1 MMMTQTLSING
12 QRLIDRLDRFAQI
25 GATAKG
31 GVNRQALTDLDR
43 QARQL
48 LTELAL
54 QRGFKV
60 FQDPIANLFIRRE
73 GRNPDLSPL
82 LIGSHLDS
90 QPAGGRFDGAL
101 GTLAAFEVLETLEDC
116 GVETERPVEVVSF
129 TNEEGCRF
137 APGCMGSMAFAAG
150 SIPSAWETMCATDGA
165 LFADELSATLESL
178 PVAAMRPLGTPVF
191 AYLEVHIEQGPS
203 LEKEGLPIGIVTGI
217 QGTRW
222 LEVIIEG
229 QTAHAGTTA
238 LQYRH
243 DPMQATANALAEL
256 YRDIMLAD
264 PAARFTIGRMAL
276 EPGAVNA
283 IPATVRFTIDFRHP
297 SLTTIGVMEQTI
309 RMAIQQAA
317 ADTGCSATISQ
328 IFDMPPASFPDE
340 LLAVLDQAAQER
352 GFATKRM
359 LSGAFHDA
367 LFMNRVAPSAMIF
380 VPCRD
385 GLSHN
390 EAEYVEQ
397 EHSIAGGNMLL
408 ASLLQL
414 LAPTAAL

>member
-1 MMMTQTLSING
+1 MTQTLSING

-31 GVNRQALTDLDR
+31 GVNRQALTGLDR

-150 SIPSAWETMCATDGA
+150 SIPSAWETMRATDGA

-203 LEKEGLPIGIVTGI
+203 LEKDGLPIGIVTGI

-222 LEVIIEG
+222 LEVIIDG

-243 DPMQATANALAEL
+243 DPMQATVNALSEL
-256 YRDIMLAD
+256 YRDIMPAD

-352 GFATKRM
+352 DFATKRM

>member
-31 GVNRQALTDLDR
+31 GVNRQALTGLDR

-150 SIPSAWETMCATDGA
+150 SIPSAWETMRATDGA

-178 PVAAMRPLGTPVF
+178 PVAVMRPLGTPVF

-256 YRDIMLAD
+256 YRDIMPAD

-352 GFATKRM
+352 DFATKRM

>member
-31 GVNRQALTDLDR
+31 GVNRQALTGLDR

-150 SIPSAWETMCATDGA
+150 SIPSAWETVRATDGA

-178 PVAAMRPLGTPVF
+178 PVAVMRPLGTPVF

-256 YRDIMLAD
+256 YRDIMPAD

-352 GFATKRM
+352 DFATKRM

>member
-1 MMMTQTLSING
+1 MTQTLSING
-12 QRLIDRLDRFAQI
+12 QRLIDQLDRFAQI

-31 GVNRQALTDLDR
+31 GVNRQALTGPDR

-90 QPAGGRFDGAL
+90 QPTGGRFDGAL

-150 SIPSAWETMCATDGA
+150 SIPSAWETMRATDGA

-178 PVAAMRPLGTPVF
+178 PVAVMRPLGTPVF

-256 YRDIMLAD
+256 YRDIMPAD

-352 GFATKRM
+352 DFSTKRM

-414 LAPTAAL
+414 LAPTGAL

>member
-1 MMMTQTLSING
+1 MTQTLSING

-31 GVNRQALTDLDR
+31 GVNRQALTGLDR

-150 SIPSAWETMCATDGA
+150 SIPSAWETMRATDGA

-243 DPMQATANALAEL
+243 DPMQATVNALSEL
-256 YRDIMLAD
+256 YRDIMPAD

-352 GFATKRM
+352 DFATKRM

>member
-1 MMMTQTLSING
+1 MTQTLSING

-150 SIPSAWETMCATDGA
+150 SIPSAWETMRATDGA

>member
-31 GVNRQALTDLDR
+31 GVNRQALTGLDR

-73 GRNPDLSPL
+73 GSNPDLSPL

-90 QPAGGRFDGAL
+90 QPTGGRFDGAL

-243 DPMQATANALAEL
+243 DPMQATVNALAEL
-256 YRDIMLAD
+256 YRDIMPAD

-352 GFATKRM
+352 DFATKRM

-414 LAPTAAL
+414 LAPTGAL

>member
-31 GVNRQALTDLDR
+31 GVNRQALTGLDR

-243 DPMQATANALAEL
+243 DPMQATVNALAEL
-256 YRDIMLAD
+256 YRDIMPAD

-352 GFATKRM
+352 DFATKRM

>member
-1 MMMTQTLSING
+1 
-12 QRLIDRLDRFAQI
+12 
-25 GATAKG
+25 
-31 GVNRQALTDLDR
+31 
-43 QARQL
+43 
-48 LTELAL
+48 
-54 QRGFKV
+54 
-60 FQDPIANLFIRRE
+60 
-73 GRNPDLSPL
+73 
-82 LIGSHLDS
+82 
-90 QPAGGRFDGAL
+90 
-101 GTLAAFEVLETLEDC
+101 
-116 GVETERPVEVVSF
+116 
-129 TNEEGCRF
+129 
-137 APGCMGSMAFAAG
+137 
-150 SIPSAWETMCATDGA
+150 
-165 LFADELSATLESL
+165 
-178 PVAAMRPLGTPVF
+178 
-191 AYLEVHIEQGPS
+191 
-203 LEKEGLPIGIVTGI
+203 
-217 QGTRW
+217 
-222 LEVIIEG
+222 VIIEG

>member
-31 GVNRQALTDLDR
+31 GVNRQALTGLDR

-90 QPAGGRFDGAL
+90 QPTGGRFDGAL

-150 SIPSAWETMCATDGA
+150 SIPSAWETMRATDGA

-178 PVAAMRPLGTPVF
+178 PVAVMRPLGTPVF

-222 LEVIIEG
+222 LEVLIEG

-256 YRDIMLAD
+256 YRDIMPAD

-352 GFATKRM
+352 DFATKRM

-414 LAPTAAL
+414 LAPTGAL

>member
-12 QRLIDRLDRFAQI
+12 QRLIDQLDRFAQI

-31 GVNRQALTDLDR
+31 GVNRQALTGPDR

-90 QPAGGRFDGAL
+90 QPTGGRFDGAL

-150 SIPSAWETMCATDGA
+150 SIPSAWETMRATDGA

-178 PVAAMRPLGTPVF
+178 PVAVMRPLGTPVF

-256 YRDIMLAD
+256 YRDIMPAD

-352 GFATKRM
+352 DFSTKRM

-414 LAPTAAL
+414 LAPTGAL